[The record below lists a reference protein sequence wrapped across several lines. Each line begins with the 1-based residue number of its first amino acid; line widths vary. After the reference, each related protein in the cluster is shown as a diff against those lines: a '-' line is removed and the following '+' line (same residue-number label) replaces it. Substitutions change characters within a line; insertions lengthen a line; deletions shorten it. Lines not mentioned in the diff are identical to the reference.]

1 MLLSHI
7 KSIGESSYFDTHNIL
22 ILFGPSVPDYME
34 EFVIVHEFDQQPQET
49 ILEVGSKLFIGDF
62 EYTVE
67 DIGSVANQTLCE
79 LGHASLYFGLEEGSD
94 LLPGSILLSPYVMPK
109 LSLGDTL
116 IFVR

>member
-1 MLLSHI
+1 MLISHI
-7 KSIGESSYFDTHNIL
+7 KSIGESSRFDTHNIL

-34 EFVIVHEFDQQPQET
+34 EYVIVHEYDETPQKT
-49 ILEVGSKLFIGDF
+49 ILEVGSKLFIGEN

-67 DIGSVANQTLCE
+67 KIGDVANETLSE

-94 LLPGSILLSPYVMPK
+94 LLPGSILLHPYEMPE
-109 LSLGDTL
+109 LSVGDTL